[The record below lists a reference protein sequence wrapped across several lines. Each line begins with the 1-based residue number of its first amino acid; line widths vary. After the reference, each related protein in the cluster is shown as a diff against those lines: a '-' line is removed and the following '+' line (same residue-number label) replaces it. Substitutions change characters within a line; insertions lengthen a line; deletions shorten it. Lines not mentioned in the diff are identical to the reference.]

1 MATVALVKG
10 QIMSEQEIMAEEMQS
25 PKKVAFANRKYT
37 NEERLK
43 KEEEELEQLLAE
55 QKNEEEQVEEP
66 KEEEPTNA
74 EERSFKKRYGDL
86 RRHQQSKEKEY
97 EDRINTLQQ
106 QLTDSTKSEIKLP
119 KSDEDIEAWAK
130 QYPDVAGIVETIAI
144 KKAREQSEGLEAR
157 VKEIDEMKATATR
170 EKAEVELL
178 KLHPDF
184 GEIRDSDDFHE
195 WAEEQPKWVQEA
207 LYENDADAR
216 SAARAIDL
224 YKADKNIKPKKSASS
239 KDAARS
245 VGTRNERS
253 KPQSDP
259 MGNAIRESDVQ
270 KMSAVQYEK
279 NSDEIMEAIRTGNF
293 IYDLSG
299 SAR

>member
-1 MATVALVKG
+1 
-10 QIMSEQEIMAEEMQS
+10 MQS

-43 KEEEELEQLLAE
+43 KEEKELEQLLAE
-55 QKNEEEQVEEP
+55 QKGEEEKVEEP
-66 KEEEPTNA
+66 KEEEPTTA

-97 EDRINTLQQ
+97 EDRIKALEE
-106 QLTDSTKSEIKLP
+106 QLTQSTKSEIKLP

-144 KKAREQSEGLEAR
+144 KKAREQAEGLEAR

-224 YKADKNIKPKKSASS
+224 YKADRNITTKKSASS

-245 VGTRNERS
+245 VGARNERS
-253 KPQSDP
+253 KPSSDA
-259 MGNAIRESDVQ
+259 MSGAIRESDVQ
-270 KMSAVQYEK
+270 KMSATEYEK
-279 NSDEIMEAIRTGNF
+279 NADDIMEAIRTGNF

>member
-43 KEEEELEQLLAE
+43 KEEEELEELLAE

-97 EDRINTLQQ
+97 EDRINALQQ

-184 GEIRDSDDFHE
+184 GEIRDSDDFHN

-207 LYENDADAR
+207 LYENDEDAR

>member
-10 QIMSEQEIMAEEMQS
+10 QIMSEQQIMAEEMQS

-55 QKNEEEQVEEP
+55 QKGETEQVEEP

-86 RRHQQSKEKEY
+86 RRHQQLKEKEY

-184 GEIRDSDDFHE
+184 GEIRDSDDFHN

-207 LYENDADAR
+207 LYENDEDAR

-270 KMSAVQYEK
+270 KMSAVEYER